1 MSEILNF
8 NTILQWFSKS
18 QQIYNLDSIKDYD
31 YESFWIEQ
39 YRISFIKEGDVVIEI
54 AMDLKDMAKRLYQNE
69 NEQED
74 WIKDQIKSTIQ
85 VLKTDLKTFLPIIR
99 RSKRTNTISVFFKSW
114 MEEILAIIIFEK

>member
-99 RSKRTNTISVFFKSW
+99 RSKRTNTISHFFKSW
-114 MEEILAIIIFEK
+114 ME